1 MSNPSPSGTGP
12 HCPQCGWPVAR
23 VHRHA
28 VDRWTTV
35 LRSTQRFRCTSPHC
49 GWEGLLTAPGAA
61 HAASTVLWRTRLLWL
76 ALGIGLALAA
86 VQGARLMKR
95 ALPQVHPTWV
105 ATGGAELQS
114 QATPAGQDFAGE
126 VLPSQ
131 DERTR
136 SNPTPLALRN
146 SCSWGVP
153 GSNRYRGTVEQA
165 LRAAQLPSD
174 VVQEIAERAERGWAH
189 EQVEISRNGI
199 RTVDQRR
206 SYPATM
212 LAMAFGNTLCFNTRV
227 NFVPG
232 HVEYASLYRASD
244 RQGRRYTVIVPYV
257 CQNVAVLGERAEI
270 EGGTEMPEPASLALL
285 TVGLGLMGWQLHR
298 RSRRGRP

>member
-1 MSNPSPSGTGP
+1 M
-12 HCPQCGWPVAR
+12 
-23 VHRHA
+23 
-28 VDRWTTV
+28 
-35 LRSTQRFRCTSPHC
+35 
-49 GWEGLLTAPGAA
+49 
-61 HAASTVLWRTRLLWL
+61 WRTRLLWFG
-76 ALGIGLALAA
+76 LGVGLALAA
-86 VQGARLMKR
+86 VQGVRLVKR
-95 ALPQVHPTWV
+95 AAPQAHPSWV
-105 ATGGAELQS
+105 AAGGAELQS
-114 QATPAGQDFAGE
+114 QATPPGQDFAGE
-126 VLPSQ
+126 ALPSQ

-136 SNPTPLALRN
+136 TNRTPLLLRN

-153 GSNRYRGTVEQA
+153 GSNRYKGTVEQA
-165 LRAAQLPSD
+165 LQAAQLPSE
-174 VVQEIAERAERGWAH
+174 VVQEVTERAERGWAH

-270 EGGTEMPEPASLALL
+270 EGGTEMPEPASLALSAL
-285 TVGLGLMGWQLHR
+285 GLGLIGWQLRQRSR
-298 RSRRGRP
+298 RSRS